1 MSCSYRFMDSSLSQL
16 SNDRDYDIILR
27 QQPTRAKISV
37 PNERDK
43 RSIEPPPIVQMQ
55 WINFSNEEKKQSL
68 QSPFYFVM
76 VNIVHAETPDTA
88 SPLPTQEYLSGATV
102 SSLYRLRDIDN
113 TDGGFFVFG
122 DLAVKKQ
129 GYFRLYFSLFEM
141 IDGIVE
147 NRKNILSNAF
157 MVYTT
162 KQYPGPMESTFL
174 SRAFSDQGVKIR
186 VRKSHQVSAAASTP
200 TTSSNKKSRTN
211 VAVVARKR
219 KHDNDTSICHQPLK
233 KEVLSPPS
241 YASDNIVHFGRW
253 QSSLY
258 KCKSTSLSNN
268 STTTTHNDQHASN
281 TPPSPSMTSSPTL
294 STCSSSNNNIYLPPI
309 SQLSSCNI
317 TSIAAPPFYQ
327 LPPLREIMNNKHS
340 GEAYTSFPI
349 DTSFFK

>member
-129 GYFRLYFSLFEM
+129 
-141 IDGIVE
+141 VE

-200 TTSSNKKSRTN
+200 TTSSNKKR
-211 VAVVARKR
+211 
-219 KHDNDTSICHQPLK
+219 
-233 KEVLSPPS
+233 
-241 YASDNIVHFGRW
+241 
-253 QSSLY
+253 
-258 KCKSTSLSNN
+258 
-268 STTTTHNDQHASN
+268 
-281 TPPSPSMTSSPTL
+281 
-294 STCSSSNNNIYLPPI
+294 
-309 SQLSSCNI
+309 
-317 TSIAAPPFYQ
+317 
-327 LPPLREIMNNKHS
+327 
-340 GEAYTSFPI
+340 
-349 DTSFFK
+349 